1 MKKLVLFSVFVFCC
15 TLSIFAQSHS
25 IMGTVVDSSTLTPI
39 AGVNVIVRHSTDNGI
54 IAYTTTADN
63 GTFSLQINHENLAD
77 YTLQVTCLGY
87 EQQTLNLTDNNY
99 AIKLKEKSFEL
110 QEVSIKADKI
120 IQNRDTTS
128 YFVANFA
135 TTKDRTI
142 GDVLTNMPGINIAE
156 NGKISYNGSPI
167 NKFYVEGID
176 LFDGKYNLATNNIS
190 YENIARVEVIENHQ
204 AIKALQGTGVDT
216 ETAIN
221 LKLKDSAKSVW
232 NGNLLGKG
240 GFTPDG
246 GLWETELF
254 AARFSAKSQSATTL
268 KSNNSGKNIA
278 DEGNSLTIDDLLY
291 MYPGSEISGSLTSA
305 PSISTNLS
313 NDRTRFNRTH
323 MFSNSSM
330 WKLSESAQ
338 IKSQLI
344 YTDDKNTYDQSIE
357 SAYYLMDSLLVKGT
371 QETSSVKDK
380 GLQAS
385 VVATIDKDSYFLSD
399 ELSFKSNWRT
409 FTSEINGDFNYH
421 SIADITTYNVENK
434 LKYVKKTG
442 NNIFQIMSLNKYEFI
457 PEDLYVGGE
466 SVKQQKIDK
475 GNFFSNTNFRFLHN
489 IKRWSLGT
497 NMDLFGNIYKM
508 NVRKRPN

>member
-1 MKKLVLFSVFVFCC
+1 M
-15 TLSIFAQSHS
+15 
-25 IMGTVVDSSTLTPI
+25 
-39 AGVNVIVRHSTDNGI
+39 
-54 IAYTTTADN
+54 
-63 GTFSLQINHENLAD
+63 
-77 YTLQVTCLGY
+77 TCLGY
-87 EQQTLNLTDNNY
+87 EQQTLKLKDDNY
-99 AIKLKEKSFEL
+99 SIKLKEKNFEL
-110 QEVSIKADKI
+110 KEVSVKADRI

-128 YFVANFA
+128 YFVTNFA
-135 TTKDRTI
+135 TAKDRTI

-240 GFTPDG
+240 GFTPDE

-254 AARFSAKSQSATTL
+254 AARFSSKSQSATTL
-268 KSNNSGKNIA
+268 KSNNTGKNIA

-338 IKSQLI
+338 IKSQII

-371 QETSSVKDK
+371 QETSSVKTK
-380 GLQAS
+380 AYRHLLLRPLIKIRIFFLMNFPLSRTGELLLRKLMVTSIIIVLQ
-385 VVATIDKDSYFLSD
+385 TLP
-399 ELSFKSNWRT
+399 
-409 FTSEINGDFNYH
+409 H
-421 SIADITTYNVENK
+421 
-434 LKYVKKTG
+434 
-442 NNIFQIMSLNKYEFI
+442 IM
-457 PEDLYVGGE
+457 
-466 SVKQQKIDK
+466 
-475 GNFFSNTNFRFLHN
+475 
-489 IKRWSLGT
+489 
-497 NMDLFGNIYKM
+497 
-508 NVRKRPN
+508 